1 MYVDPLPLLELCFF
15 LELDTD
21 STGIWLLQIFWIL
34 ASKCENVTER
44 ANYILQTKKIYTSK

>member
-1 MYVDPLPLLELCFF
+1 MYVDPLLELCFF